1 MQYLIPYIAGNT
13 IEIKIHKELQRQ
25 KLLLSSLMVSID
37 FVNHLKPT
45 LVEFLKCVFKNILVK

>member
-1 MQYLIPYIAGNT
+1 MQYLIPYVAGNT

-45 LVEFLKCVFKNILVK
+45 LAEFLKCVFKNILVK